1 MALRSLFLYP
11 MITGTLIL
19 LNSKDPQRMFFFN
32 SVKRLKEGCWEI
44 NHVSNYRG
52 LKTNLFTDFKD
63 KLDDLDLIIE
73 LFNND
78 PDYSVIND
86 LLLPTIMNYKFLEIN
101 KRSEL
106 EDFGPEKRIRYYET
120 LEVEVISSLSGG
132 KVERFGLFSK
142 EYQNE
147 IINLINN
154 FKNKI

>member
-1 MALRSLFLYP
+1 LYP

-78 PDYSVIND
+78 PDYSLIND

-120 LEVEVISSLSGG
+120 LEVEVISSLSGE

>member
-1 MALRSLFLYP
+1 

-78 PDYSVIND
+78 PDYSLIND

-120 LEVEVISSLSGG
+120 LEVEVISSLSGE

>member
-1 MALRSLFLYP
+1 
-11 MITGTLIL
+11 MITGNL
-19 LNSKDPQRMFFFN
+19 LLLSSKDPQKIFIFN

-44 NHVSNYRG
+44 NHVSNSRG

-63 KLDDLDLIIE
+63 KLNDLDLIIE

-78 PDYSVIND
+78 SDYSLIND
-86 LLLPTIMNYKFLEIN
+86 LLLPTIMDYKFVAIN

-120 LEVEVISSLSGG
+120 LEVEIISSLSGE

-142 EYQNE
+142 QYQNE